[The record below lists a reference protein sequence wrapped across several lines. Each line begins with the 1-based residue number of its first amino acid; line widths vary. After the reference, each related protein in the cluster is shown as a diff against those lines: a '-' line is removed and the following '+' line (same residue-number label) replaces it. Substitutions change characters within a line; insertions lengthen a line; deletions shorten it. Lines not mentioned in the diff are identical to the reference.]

1 MINSKLNT
9 EMIIFLT
16 LNRCHDRLIKK
27 EIPTARHIELH
38 ELFSQSL
45 YIPVRWY
52 QVKTTNKN
60 NIIRLSSNNLIINHY
75 FVPKPESELFL

>member
-38 ELFSQSL
+38 EFFSQS
-45 YIPVRWY
+45 
-52 QVKTTNKN
+52 
-60 NIIRLSSNNLIINHY
+60 S
-75 FVPKPESELFL
+75 